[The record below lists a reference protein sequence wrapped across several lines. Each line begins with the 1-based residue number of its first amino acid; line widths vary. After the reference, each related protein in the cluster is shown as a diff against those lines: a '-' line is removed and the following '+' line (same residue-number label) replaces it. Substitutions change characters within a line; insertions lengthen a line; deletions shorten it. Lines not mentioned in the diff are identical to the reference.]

1 MGSTGHRWFVDPVL
15 VVTHWSDRC
24 TFQHFSRAD
33 RTIEIFEPELVAG
46 TILGGQNALR
56 GEMCGPRPA
65 SRDTSTG
72 LDTRSAGV
80 TAALPS
86 ARPSGHVNSGV
97 GLFLWTWLPGEAVC
111 LNLSGAQDSVF

>member
-1 MGSTGHRWFVDPVL
+1 MGSTGRCWFVDLVL
-15 VVTHWSDRC
+15 VVTHWSHRY

-33 RTIEIFEPELVAG
+33 RTIESFEPKLVAG
-46 TILGGQNALR
+46 TILGGQNELR
-56 GEMCGPRPA
+56 GETCGPRPA
-65 SRDTSTG
+65 SRGTSTA

-97 GLFLWTWLPGEAVC
+97 GLFLWTWLPEEAVC
-111 LNLSGAQDSVF
+111 LNLSGAQHSVF